1 MASFVALAITAAATI
16 GMGNV
21 ITTFYALH
29 LGATSFQVGLIYGAQ
44 SFGMMLMTM
53 PAGFIIARYGARR
66 VYLLSSIMVMAAYV
80 AVPWLKL
87 WYLLA
92 SARAVIGLCA
102 PFRTVSMN
110 SSFLQ
115 RMKTLNA
122 NKAGWCRA
130 SQSTGIA
137 VVGPWL
143 GNYLT
148 QNASFVVSYGVLS
161 VMFAFMALY
170 SQSFLPEAEPT
181 AIAEQEGILGQLK
194 AMVRDVWVAESC
206 LTEFVNMSTVSIFST
221 FIILVVVQDLHAS
234 PEAAIT
240 LLTTQGLSTIVAL
253 FLFGYAFKKLPL
265 SASYAGSLILG
276 IAALV
281 VLGTSHTIP
290 FLMVGALL
298 LSWAAALIHLVNV
311 MRLAASKVSKSK
323 IASLVY
329 LSGLAGTLTGSVVGG
344 FISKYVGLQNLYF
357 CWIPVL
363 VVAAVVCRVR
373 ATRKAS
379 LGEAGPA

>member
-29 LGATSFQVGLIYGAQ
+29 LGASSFQVGLIYGAQ

-53 PAGFIIARYGARR
+53 PAGFIIARYGAKR
-66 VYLLSSIMVMAAYV
+66 VYLLSSIMVMAAYL
-80 AVPWLKL
+80 AVPWLKF

-92 SARAVIGLCA
+92 GARALIGLCA

-115 RMKTLNA
+115 RMKTLSP
-122 NKAGWCRA
+122 NKAGWYRA

-137 VVGPWL
+137 VIGPWL

-148 QNASFVVSYGVLS
+148 QNASFAMSYGALA

-170 SQSFLPEAEPT
+170 SQSFLPD
-181 AIAEQEGILGQLK
+181 AEQGTAAPENNGILAQIKLL
-194 AMVRDVWVAESC
+194 VRDVWVFESC
-206 LTEFVNMSTVSIFST
+206 LTEFVNTSTVSLFST
-221 FIILVVVQDLHAS
+221 FIILVVVQQLHES
-234 PEAAIT
+234 QELAIT
-240 LLTTQGLSTIVAL
+240 LLTTQGLSTIAAL
-253 FLFGYAFKKLPL
+253 FLFGYVFKRLPL
-265 SASYAGSLILG
+265 SASYIGSLVLG
-276 IAALV
+276 IAAMVL
-281 VLGTSHTIP
+281 LGTSHTIP
-290 FLMVGALL
+290 LLMAGALC

-311 MRLAASKVSKSK
+311 MRLAGSKVSKSK
-323 IASLVY
+323 IASVIY
-329 LSGLAGTLTGSVVGG
+329 LCGLLGTLTGSVVGG
-344 FISKYVGLQNLYF
+344 AISKYVGLQNLYL

-363 VVAAVVCRVR
+363 LAVAVICYVR
-373 ATRKAS
+373 AARLKATES
-379 LGEAGPA
+379 GMH